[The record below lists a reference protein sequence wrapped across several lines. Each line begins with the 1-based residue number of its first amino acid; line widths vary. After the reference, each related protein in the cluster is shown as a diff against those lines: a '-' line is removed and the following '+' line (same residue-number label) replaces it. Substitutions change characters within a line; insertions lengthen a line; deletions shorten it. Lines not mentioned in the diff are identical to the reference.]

1 VELFTQEVVRG
12 CAAYVLSILLRH
24 INPLLRKA
32 VHLGDWQIISR
43 NETAGWMEKALLCD
57 VQARKYDRP
66 TVLIT
71 DKITGDEEIP
81 EGVVGVITMSEID
94 ILSHVSVRA
103 RNAGIL
109 FATCYNPKIIDQLNS
124 FQGQFLQFLVT
135 TTGEINF
142 RQATARMRTK
152 PVAGKIILPVISC
165 RSVSFAGYGVSS
177 RDFTDQLVG
186 GKSLQLLA
194 LEDKLPAW
202 IHMPRSVAVPFC
214 VCEKVLGDKQNKEVR
229 QRYDTFLDQVDT
241 TPNEILPRLRETIM
255 DLTAPPELRA
265 TLLEVMVEEG
275 MAWPADWETLWSRIK
290 HVWASK
296 WNERA
301 FWSRKKWRIPHD
313 SLYMAVLIQEVVDAE
328 YAFVI
333 HTASPFGGSK
343 KELYAE
349 AVFGLGE
356 TLCSGNYPG
365 RAFSFSCRRTK
376 VLKPQIKSYPGKSI
390 ALRGA
395 GLIMRS
401 DSNGE
406 DLEGFAGAGLYDSVL
421 LEPPREESPDY
432 ADDPLLWQKKF
443 RLEFMCSVCKIGI
456 AVEKALGGCPQDVE
470 GAYADGKYFVVQ
482 TRSQVGCKP

>member
-1 VELFTQEVVRG
+1 MVRG

-32 VHLGDWQIISR
+32 VNLGDWQIISR
-43 NETAGWMEKALLCD
+43 NDTSGWVENAVLLD
-57 VQARKYDRP
+57 VQARKYERP

-71 DKITGDEEIP
+71 DKVTGDEEVP
-81 EGVVGVITMSEID
+81 EGVVGIITPSEID
-94 ILSHVSVRA
+94 ILSHISVRA
-103 RNAGIL
+103 RNARIL
-109 FATCYNPKIIDQLNS
+109 FATCYHPLIIDRLRS
-124 FQGQFLQFLVT
+124 MQGQPFAFRVT
-135 TTGEINF
+135 GGGEVDF
-142 RQATARMRTK
+142 QPAAGRMRAKTAAAK
-152 PVAGKIILPVISC
+152 IALPPVSC
-165 RSVSFAGYGVSS
+165 RPVSFVGYGVSFK
-177 RDFTDQLVG
+177 DFNEQLVG
-186 GKSLQLLA
+186 GKSLQLRA
-194 LEDKLPAW
+194 LWDKLPAW
-202 IHMPRSVAVPFC
+202 ILLPRSVAVPFC
-214 VCEKVLGDKQNKEVR
+214 VCERVLATEQNKEVR
-229 QRYDTFLDQVDT
+229 QRYDTLLDQVDSR
-241 TPNEILPRLRETIM
+241 PEEILPRLRETIM
-255 DLTAPPELRA
+255 DLSAPPELRA

-275 MAWPADWETLWSRIK
+275 MAWPADWKTLWSRIK

-296 WNERA
+296 WNARA

-313 SLYMAVLIQEVVDAE
+313 RLYMAVLIQEVVEAE

-333 HTASPFGGSK
+333 HTASPFGESK

-349 AVFGLGE
+349 VVFGLGE

-376 VLKPQIKSYPGKSI
+376 TLKPQIRSYPGKSI
-390 ALRGA
+390 ALRGG

-406 DLEGFAGAGLYDSVL
+406 DLNNFAGAGLYDSVL

-432 ADDPLLWQKKF
+432 AADPLLWQKEF
-443 RLEFMCSVCKIGI
+443 RLEFMRAVSRIGI
-456 AVEKALGGCPQDVE
+456 AVEKALGGCPQDIE